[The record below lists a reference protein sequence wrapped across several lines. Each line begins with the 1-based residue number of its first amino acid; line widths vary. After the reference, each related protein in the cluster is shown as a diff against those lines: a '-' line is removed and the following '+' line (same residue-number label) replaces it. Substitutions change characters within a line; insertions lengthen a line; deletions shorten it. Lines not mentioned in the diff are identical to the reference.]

1 MTGYLVTYIY
11 IVKVKEF
18 KYFRFLLIIFTLSS
32 LIATFL
38 CIYTS
43 PHFPEGSEPDME
55 DEMEDIMQSQEQH
68 NSTQGPSG
76 SDGNQ
81 SFSY

>member
-1 MTGYLVTYIY
+1 M
-11 IVKVKEF
+11 KVKEF

-55 DEMEDIMQSQEQH
+55 DEMEDIMQEQH
-68 NSTQGPSG
+68 NSTQGPGG